1 MIDVKNAYIA
11 HISLQKVGHKVRE
24 EANIFADKTLEYDES
39 KEEQLIPF
47 LLNPF
52 KKSLEINHFTHYTE
66 KLEFNVLYNQCAQ
79 MFEEQV
85 DFIDFSQ
92 EVLSH
97 LYEKSL
103 HPQIKTGE
111 VFVTLFENMMF
122 DGISCRG
129 IGIYKLENKKKFLR
143 FDESKGLDYN
153 IWKGYKLEG
162 IDKACMILD
171 VHKEE
176 GFRVFSIDDKN
187 VESEYWKKSFLEI
200 DLIKDNNY
208 HTKKYMELI
217 TDFSNDFLLDKTDK
231 KQQAEFISNSIN
243 VLNSNEF
250 VTNEIIEDQVLKPFE
265 LIDQF
270 KDYKKD
276 YSENNRVEFVESFEV
291 SVPTLMKES
300 KKIKSEIK
308 LDTKINIKL
317 DLTNPDAAE
326 EYLNVVL
333 TKKRKCFI
341 TKYFLIQNNNRK
353 ASILRLLFLS

>member
-79 MFEEQV
+79 MFEEKV

-326 EYLNVVL
+326 EYLERGFDEE
-333 TKKRKCFI
+333 KKMFYYKVFFN
-341 TKYFLIQNNNRK
+341 TEQ
-353 ASILRLLFLS
+353 